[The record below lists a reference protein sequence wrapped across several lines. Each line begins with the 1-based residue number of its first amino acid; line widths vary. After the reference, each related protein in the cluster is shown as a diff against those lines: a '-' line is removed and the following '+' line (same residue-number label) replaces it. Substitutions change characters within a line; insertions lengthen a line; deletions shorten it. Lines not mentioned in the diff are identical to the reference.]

1 MTALE
6 IQYLARELED
16 ALGGIYSIISQE
28 FQLPLVRI
36 LLSAMKYDLGKGVE
50 PAITTGLSALGRTQ
64 DLEKIRQLNQLIAE
78 VNPDYVI
85 KYLNVEE
92 YLKRIGSALAIKD
105 VDTLFVSQDQVA
117 QEQQGLTDAGVPNV
131 QDPNK
136 IQQQQGAANG

>member
-28 FQLPLVRI
+28 FQLPLVKI
-36 LLSAMKYDLGKGVE
+36 LMADMKYDLGNGIE
-50 PAITTGLSALGRTQ
+50 PTITTGLAALGRTQ

-78 VNPDYVI
+78 VNPDYVV

-92 YLKRIGSALAIKD
+92 YLKRIGTALGIKD
-105 VDTLFVSQDQVA
+105 VDTLFVSQEQVA
-117 QEQQGLTDAGVPNV
+117 GEQQQLTDASVPNV
-131 QDPNK
+131 PDPNK
-136 IQQQQGAANG
+136 TQGVANG